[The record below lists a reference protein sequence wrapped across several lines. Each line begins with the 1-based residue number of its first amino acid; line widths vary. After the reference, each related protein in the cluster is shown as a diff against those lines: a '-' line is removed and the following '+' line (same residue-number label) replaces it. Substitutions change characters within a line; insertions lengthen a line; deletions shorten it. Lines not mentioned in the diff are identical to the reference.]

1 MNMQTEIT
9 TKRAVLY
16 CRVSTKEQV
25 EEGNSLV
32 SQEKICRDYAFKNG
46 YDIAEIF
53 IEQGESA
60 KTADRKEL
68 QRLLAYCSDRK
79 NKISYVIAYKIDRI
93 SRNVYDYSQLRII
106 LKRYGVE
113 IKSTTEHFEDN
124 PAGRFMENIIANV
137 AQFDNDVRA
146 ERCAGGMKEA
156 MREGRY
162 VWVAPLGYDNS
173 RIMGKATIVPNKLA
187 PLVRKTFEAIAK
199 NTFPAEEV
207 RKMMIK
213 EGLVSKKGKAMSK
226 SQFYRFLK
234 NECYAGWIIKFGE
247 RHKGLYDLIV
257 PQELFDQVQRVLKHR
272 GKRNFHY
279 NKENPDF
286 PLRRFIHH
294 PSGRKLTGAW
304 SKGRSKK
311 YPYYCFQQMHL
322 SFKRDELE
330 ESFLKYFDFFKI
342 DGEDYKELCRLAKE
356 HFSAASED
364 QRIER
369 SRIEKHIQ
377 EIKEKQR
384 MLIQKNY
391 KGIVS
396 DTVLKQESECIEQ
409 ELFDAHAILAVIPE
423 RKISVEKL
431 LEMVSEFLK
440 KPSEIWKKAHFE
452 ERLLLQWFNFPK
464 GVCFEQANF
473 RTGEISSV
481 FNAKHFFL
489 TPQLRRVHLTPQATN
504 NSKITNK
511 LADAEEDI
519 FWQKFATD
527 LEKLAQ
533 IIEQIE
539 TRQSSP

>member
-1 MNMQTEIT
+1 
-9 TKRAVLY
+9 VLY

-68 QRLLAYCSDRK
+68 QRLLAYCSDKK
-79 NKISYVIAYKIDRI
+79 NKISFVIAYKIDRI

-137 AQFDNDVRA
+137 AQFDNDVRT
-146 ERCAGGMKEA
+146 ERSVGGMRDA
-156 MREGRY
+156 MLEGRY
-162 VWVAPLGYDNS
+162 VWVAPLGYDNL
-173 RIMGKATIVPNKLA
+173 RIAGKATIAPNKLA
-187 PLVRKTFEAIAK
+187 PIVRKSFETIAK

-207 RKMMIK
+207 RKIMIK
-213 EGLVSKKGKAMSK
+213 EGLVSKTGKAMSK

-247 RHKGLYDLIV
+247 RHKGLYDPII
-257 PQELFDQVQRVLKHR
+257 PQELFDQVQRVLKYR

-311 YPYYCFQQMHL
+311 YPYYCFQQAHL
-322 SFKRDELE
+322 SFKKDELE
-330 ESFLKYFDFFKI
+330 ESFLNYFDFFKI
-342 DGEDYKELCRLAKE
+342 DGDDYKELCRLAKE

-369 SRIEKHIQ
+369 SRLEKHIK
-377 EIKEKQR
+377 ELKEKQR

-409 ELFDAHAILAVIPE
+409 ELLEAHAVLAVIPE

-431 LEMVSEFLK
+431 LEMVREFLK

-452 ERLLLQWFNFPK
+452 DQLLLQWFNFPK
-464 GVCFEQANF
+464 GVCFEKANF

-481 FNAKHFFL
+481 FNAK
-489 TPQLRRVHLTPQATN
+489 QLFWATELHKVDFMRCTLN
-504 NSKITNK
+504 QNSETVENFSWDKFYLDLSRLAEIVEKIESKTK
-511 LADAEEDI
+511 
-519 FWQKFATD
+519 
-527 LEKLAQ
+527 
-533 IIEQIE
+533 
-539 TRQSSP
+539 